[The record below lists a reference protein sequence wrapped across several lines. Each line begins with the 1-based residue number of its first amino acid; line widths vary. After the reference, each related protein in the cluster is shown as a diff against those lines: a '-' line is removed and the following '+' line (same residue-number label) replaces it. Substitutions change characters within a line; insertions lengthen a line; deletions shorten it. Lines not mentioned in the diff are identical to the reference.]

1 MACIVHHCNA
11 DGSRARLQKLY
22 LVRVSFTMR
31 ETVPLVS
38 CLWLLSAISAY
49 MQQRHTH
56 MQVDPRLTA
65 TLLLAMQLT
74 LDFDFENNHV
84 GANA

>member
-1 MACIVHHCNA
+1 MACIVHHCSA

-31 ETVPLVS
+31 ETVPLES

-49 MQQRHTH
+49 MQQTHTHTH
-56 MQVDPRLTA
+56 MQIDPRLAA

-74 LDFDFENNHV
+74 LDFENNHV
-84 GANA
+84 GVNA